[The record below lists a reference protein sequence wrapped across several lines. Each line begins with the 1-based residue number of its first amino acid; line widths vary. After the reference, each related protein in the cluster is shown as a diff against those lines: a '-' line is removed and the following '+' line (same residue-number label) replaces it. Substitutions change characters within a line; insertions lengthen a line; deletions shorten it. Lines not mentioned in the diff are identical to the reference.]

1 MGGKRMN
8 YEETILVS
16 LNLSSSWQSIRPSY
30 PKISINITAIA
41 SDLNN
46 DKSLI
51 HSKCTM
57 ASDRQCRSSLL
68 NKYIINQLV
77 EEYIAEGK

>member
-1 MGGKRMN
+1 MWWDLCAELAQWK
-8 YEETILVS
+8 S
-16 LNLSSSWQSIRPSY
+16 
-30 PKISINITAIA
+30 AIA
-41 SDLNN
+41 SNLNN

-51 HSKCTM
+51 HSKCTI